1 MPQSAMTE
9 TEITDLPPLKPNE
22 RSLLEMHSVLN
33 IFNVLRGEL
42 VLIGL
47 TLANDP
53 DLLVRAL
60 AICDGLIKSLHD
72 ASAALATARDTD
84 QHVQTLQAEVE
95 AALAARPELGDHP
108 EIKESLANLGSV
120 YAILRTR
127 AREQL
132 ARAQAPD
139 RWLDFSA
146 AALER
151 DFHAA
156 FAAIEKNSRGRY
168 RILYNAALQA
178 PPDYYLDLKI
188 EGNPGD
194 QVRMPAV
201 FQDVMRDLIANARKY
216 TPPGGHITAALH
228 ESAELLRFVVEDT
241 GRGIPPGELTRVF
254 EFGRRASN
262 VGDVRTMGGGFG
274 LTKAFFVTKQFGGRF
289 WIGSELGVGT
299 RIRIHLPLP
308 RVSLSSDSSS
318 ETTSRSA
325 AVPLP
330 VALSA

>member
-1 MPQSAMTE
+1 MTE

-47 TLANDP
+47 TLANNP
-53 DLLVRAL
+53 DLLARAL
-60 AICDGLIKSLHD
+60 AICDGLIKTLHD
-72 ASAALATARDTD
+72 ANAGLATARDTD
-84 QHVQTLQAEVE
+84 QHVQSLKAEVE
-95 AALAARPELGDHP
+95 AALAARPELGEHP

-139 RWLDFSA
+139 RWLEFSA

-156 FAAIEKNSRGRY
+156 FAAIEKNSHGRY
-168 RILYNAALQA
+168 RILYNAALQT

-188 EGNPGD
+188 EGKQGD
-194 QVRMPAV
+194 QLRMPAV

-228 ESAELLRFVVEDT
+228 ESAGTPALRR
-241 GRGIPPGELTRVF
+241 RGYRPGHPA
-254 EFGRRASN
+254 G
-262 VGDVRTMGGGFG
+262 
-274 LTKAFFVTKQFGGRF
+274 
-289 WIGSELGVGT
+289 
-299 RIRIHLPLP
+299 
-308 RVSLSSDSSS
+308 
-318 ETTSRSA
+318 
-325 AVPLP
+325 
-330 VALSA
+330 